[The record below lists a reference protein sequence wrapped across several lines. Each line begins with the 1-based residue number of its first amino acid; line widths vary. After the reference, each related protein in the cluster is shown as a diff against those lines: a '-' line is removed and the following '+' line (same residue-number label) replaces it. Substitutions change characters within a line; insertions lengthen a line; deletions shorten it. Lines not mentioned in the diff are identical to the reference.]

1 LQNIA
6 LTVAELL
13 QNTYHLSFVF
23 KQHNGEDL
31 NSNIKHHLATAIAF
45 VFLILWYYAL
55 HKLNFFEFISSL
67 FSQQYQGSGL
77 MLAIGLGM
85 TPAFFIWSRF
95 NRWVEKKLQIKGK
108 YYEDG
113 FYKEPKKEDDKKA

>member
-1 LQNIA
+1 
-6 LTVAELL
+6 
-13 QNTYHLSFVF
+13 
-23 KQHNGEDL
+23 
-31 NSNIKHHLATAIAF
+31 
-45 VFLILWYYAL
+45 
-55 HKLNFFEFISSL
+55 
-67 FSQQYQGSGL
+67 

-113 FYKEPKKEDDKKA
+113 FYKAPKKEDDKKA